1 MENDFS
7 HLHGQEKIDAENDYL
22 KMKLMLERGAQF
34 GPYGNCV
41 TNPAEENR
49 FLKDIIDFEDQ
60 VAQQKMIKVYDR
72 IGRPTHFKPADKI
85 PDHEMD
91 DAWMELANFLFRHG
105 ISIGVCSPNVTL
117 RDLYRFAV
125 EEMFY
130 MEMEDARV
138 PGVIYGFVY
147 DQFHP
152 DPVYENMRLAL
163 EECIIYILS
172 KDATSWTEQIS
183 QNKLRLNEH
192 YPLTGTEIKKLI
204 DRFKSVYEDLQLS
217 EITEVSC
224 ELGEKYSQVTGKY
237 IVSMSTGVEW
247 HKLNGSWK
255 VDMQRDKVSGLWFIT
270 GIYIEN
276 IRF

>member
-163 EECIIYILS
+163 EECVIYILS
-172 KDATSWTEQIS
+172 KEATSWTEQIS
-183 QNKLRLNEH
+183 QNNLRLNEH
-192 YPLTGTEIKKLI
+192 YPLTTTQIKKLI
-204 DRFKSVYEDLQLS
+204 DRFKSVYEDMQLS

-224 ELGEKYSQVTGKY
+224 ELGDKFSEVRGKY
-237 IVSMSTGVEW
+237 LVSMSTGVEW
-247 HKLNGSWK
+247 HKLTGSWK
-255 VDMQRDKVSGLWFIT
+255 VDMQLDKASGLWFIT
-270 GIYIEN
+270 GINIEN